1 MLDGNAYKALFPNDP
16 DPELSI
22 GVEKPRPRNPAALL
36 AALAALEDEF
46 RTILKQNAASSR

>member
-1 MLDGNAYKALFPNDP
+1 MLNGKAYKADFPDDP

-22 GVEKPRPRNPAALL
+22 GVETPRPRNSAALL

-46 RTILKQNAASSR
+46 RTILKQNASSTD